1 MALSER
7 NISVVEGGDEFKY
20 RIPFDPRNKTPGCWR
35 TPFSHVRNQIKG
47 VPCKGMVEE
56 KSRDVENSWEIR

>member
-1 MALSER
+1 MSLT
-7 NISVVEGGDEFKY
+7 Y
-20 RIPFDPRNKTPGCWR
+20 RIPFDPRNKTPGSER

-47 VPCKGMVEE
+47 VPCKGMVEA